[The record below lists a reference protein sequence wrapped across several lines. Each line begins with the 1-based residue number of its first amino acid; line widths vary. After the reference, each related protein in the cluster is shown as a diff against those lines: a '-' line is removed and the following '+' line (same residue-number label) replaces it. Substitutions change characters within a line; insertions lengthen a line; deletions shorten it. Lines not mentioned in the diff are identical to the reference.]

1 MPMFYSFSTR
11 IYESVIWIKYW
22 WMSERVW
29 GRGVGVEDNLGGP
42 VWVMEWTSV
51 IVIMLRIPKKKKKRK
66 KKLPNKIKEQR
77 GRAAQQK
84 IKVQSKLFHCI
95 NLSAIKTNEND
106 SPFRLLSSWSFPVKS
121 WSPCIIACTL
131 FIGNWTWNLS
141 DVNLLI
147 EQLVKCL
154 KRNRIC
160 GRELH
165 PLTIPYITHQFLLF
179 LGTPWAPSL

>member
-1 MPMFYSFSTR
+1 MPMFYSFSTG

-29 GRGVGVEDNLGGP
+29 GRGVGVEDNLSGP

-51 IVIMLRIPKKKKKRK
+51 IVIMLRIPKKKTKQ
-66 KKLPNKIKEQR
+66 PNKIKENKEGEPR
-77 GRAAQQK
+77 NKRSK
-84 IKVQSKLFHCI
+84 SKVSCFIALIFLQLKQ
-95 NLSAIKTNEND
+95 TND
-106 SPFRLLSSWSFPVKS
+106 SPFRLLSSFPVKS
-121 WSPCIIACTL
+121 WSPCKIACTL

-147 EQLVKCL
+147 EQLVKFL

-165 PLTIPYITHQFLLF
+165 PIPFITHRFLLF
-179 LGTPWAPSL
+179 LG

>member
-29 GRGVGVEDNLGGP
+29 GRGVGVEDNLSGP

-51 IVIMLRIPKKKKKRK
+51 IVIMLRIPKKKEK
-66 KKLPNKIKEQR
+66 KKQPNKIKENKEGEPR
-77 GRAAQQK
+77 NKRSK
-84 IKVQSKLFHCI
+84 YKVSCFIVLIFLQLKQ
-95 NLSAIKTNEND
+95 TND
-106 SPFRLLSSWSFPVKS
+106 SPFRLLSSFPVKS

-165 PLTIPYITHQFLLF
+165 PLTMPYITHQFLLF
-179 LGTPWAPSL
+179 LG

>member
-29 GRGVGVEDNLGGP
+29 GRGVGVEDNLSGP

-51 IVIMLRIPKKKKKRK
+51 IVIMLRIPKKIERRK
-66 KKLPNKIKEQR
+66 KKQPNKIKENKEGEPR
-77 GRAAQQK
+77 NKGSK
-84 IKVQSKLFHCI
+84 YKVICFIVLIFLQSKQ
-95 NLSAIKTNEND
+95 TND
-106 SPFRLLSSWSFPVKS
+106 SPYRLLSSFPVKS

-147 EQLVKCL
+147 EQLVKFL
-154 KRNRIC
+154 KRNPIC

-165 PLTIPYITHQFLLF
+165 PLTIPYITPQFLLF
-179 LGTPWAPSL
+179 LG